1 MVNLSHFSVIISHI
15 LDQCQ
20 LAIQPKK
27 SCLASLPA
35 TSDATQQ
42 SLIARKV
49 LEAVFGKMALVD
61 YCLTDFGD
69 HALYGV

>member
-27 SCLASLPA
+27 SRLACSPA
-35 TSDATQQ
+35 TSDATQH
-42 SLIARKV
+42 SMIARQV
-49 LEAVFGKMALVD
+49 MEAGFGKMALVD